1 MKNLIRKIL
10 KEEIETNDN
19 NSYIVFVAGTNKT
32 GISHQSQYDAF
43 GESVGDTDKII
54 KYFNYNDHKD
64 TNSELFKWLKE
75 NALNVDSLV
84 LFSAGCYLT
93 NKLTPKYVPTQF
105 TYCIE
110 PYVTDNGKLKWDNLY
125 YPENF
130 YVNSTN
136 WKRGKGA
143 MEDIPED
150 NKNDLKSHTQALKDA
165 TQKIFN

>member
-10 KEEIETNDN
+10 KEETETNDN
-19 NSYIVFVAGTNKT
+19 NSYIVFVAGTNTT
-32 GISHQSQYDAF
+32 GIPHESQYNAF
-43 GESVGDTDKII
+43 NGSIGETDKTI
-54 KYFNYNDHKD
+54 KYFNYDHHNDI
-64 TNSELFKWLKE
+64 NSELFKWINK

-84 LFSAGCYLT
+84 LFSAGC
-93 NKLTPKYVPTQF
+93 KLANRLSPKYVPTQF

-110 PYVTDNGKLKWDNLY
+110 PWASTNGKKTWTNL

-130 YVNSTN
+130 YVNSTD
-136 WKRGKGA
+136 WRRGMGA

-165 TQKIFN
+165 TKKIFN